1 MVTIDT
7 LICQSINPFDQR
19 DLKAGNFWL
28 EQQEAAQTV
37 DSIHLEELKKI
48 EAYLDLVAQD
58 HSSRTLLLLGDSG
71 SGKSF
76 LLGRLKRQLNNKAFF
91 VYIDPWVDSRFI
103 WRHILRKTI
112 NSLLYKPQNQ
122 SDSQLLLCLKSLS
135 LIKEGKL
142 LPNFFNVDER
152 RKFITYLKNT
162 YPDGLNNAREFLGIL
177 YDLMNSSLSDLA
189 SDWLKGDHL
198 AEEDLKDLRVSS
210 SIDNEDYARGIL
222 ENLGRISIESRP
234 IIFCFDQLD
243 NIPLSPSGFIDLQS
257 LFNVNSNIHTQ
268 LVSNFL
274 IIISMPTSTWKDNEK
289 RIQPADLAAGRLHQ
303 KIILKTIDKK
313 QIEAIWFLKVSSL
326 HTQINLKPNSSI
338 YPLNQQQ
345 IEINFPNGRTLPRT
359 ALVVGRN
366 LYQAYKDGLIINY
379 KDKIRNVISN
389 DDNREKSQIIKSPQ
403 DDILSLFKLYW
414 AEEFQK
420 NKKEIQKVTLFS
432 PLDLVKMLGETLQ
445 ALKVQKIQIKILNS
459 KFNDCSLSY
468 TEHNQRIGIIWTED
482 QNLTN
487 FCYIMN
493 ACVKAINNKTC
504 QQIYLLRN
512 ATVGNPTN
520 KGYQIY
526 RSIFHHSLHRHLQP
540 TLTSIHYFKTYHQL
554 VMDAKSKDL
563 VIAGQEID
571 LSMLEDLIRQSRIF
585 ENCQLLLD
593 LGLIQKTVE
602 ENLEKRQNSQ
612 EEDDE
617 ITEYLLSII
626 KTQNFISLQALIEKT
641 LEHFSNN
648 YLLNFDQVHLLIK
661 NICDQNLAMITNS
674 NESTEK
680 QLICLKPQS
689 K

>member
-7 LICQSINPFDQR
+7 LICQSINSFDQN
-19 DLKAGNFWL
+19 LKAGNFWL

-48 EAYLDLVAQD
+48 ESYLDLVAQD
-58 HSSRTLLLLGDSG
+58 HFSRTLLLLGDSG
-71 SGKSF
+71 SGKSY

-112 NSLLYKPQNQ
+112 NSFLYKPQNQ
-122 SDSQLLLCLKSLS
+122 SESQLLLWLKSLPI
-135 LIKEGKL
+135 IKEDKL
-142 LPNFFNVDER
+142 LQNFSNVEQR
-152 RKFITYLKNT
+152 QRFITYLKNT
-162 YPDGLNNAREFLGIL
+162 YPDGLNNAREFLGVL
-177 YDLMNSSLSDLA
+177 YDLMNPSLSDLA

-198 AEEDLKDLRVSS
+198 AEEDLKELRVSS
-210 SIDNEDYARGIL
+210 SINNEDYARGIL
-222 ENLGRISIESRP
+222 ENLGKISIESRP

-268 LVSNFL
+268 VVSNFL

-289 RIQPADLAAGRLHQ
+289 RIQPSDLAAGRLHQ

-313 QIEAIWFLKVSSL
+313 QIEAIWSLKVSSL
-326 HTQINLKPNSSI
+326 HTQINPKPNSSI

-345 IEINFPNGRTLPRT
+345 IEINFPSGKTLPRT

-366 LYQAYKDGLIINY
+366 LYQAYKDGLLLNHKVELNKTIKNNESTGKTEIIEPP
-379 KDKIRNVISN
+379 KDNF
-389 DDNREKSQIIKSPQ
+389 
-403 DDILSLFKLYW
+403 LSLFKLYW
-414 AEEFQK
+414 SEEFQK
-420 NKKEIQKVTLFS
+420 NKKEIQKVNLFS
-432 PLDLVKMLGETLQ
+432 PLDMVKMLGETLQ

-468 TEHNQRIGIIWTED
+468 IDNEQRIGIIWTED

-487 FCYIMN
+487 FCHIMN

-504 QQIYLLRN
+504 QRIYLLRN
-512 ATVGNPTN
+512 ATVGNPNN
-520 KGYQIY
+520 KGYQTY

-540 TLTSIHYFKTYHQL
+540 TLTSIHYLKTYHQL

-563 VIAGQEID
+563 VIAGKEID

-585 ENCQLLLD
+585 ESCQLLLD
-593 LGLIQKTVE
+593 LGLIQKKVE
-602 ENLEKRQNSQ
+602 ESLEKRQNNQ
-612 EEDDE
+612 EEYNK
-617 ITEYLLSII
+617 IKEYLLSII
-626 KTQNFISLQALIEKT
+626 KTQNFISIKILIEKT
-641 LEHFSNN
+641 LEHFSDNF
-648 YLLNFDQVHLLIK
+648 LLNFDQVHQLIK
-661 NICDQNLAMITNS
+661 DICEQNLAIITNPE
-674 NESTEK
+674 ESPEK
-680 QLICLKPQS
+680 QLICLKIQS